1 MLQWRNWH
9 TRQIQTLFSPG
20 STPGWSTIFEINS
33 GGDFVNNISAVA
45 IGKLIA
51 AHREGDEQKF
61 KTYVDF
67 IAKAYEEDIMKWNV
81 FSLEAVKEA
90 LKPKFVL
97 EKVRYVTDD
106 EEYGEGESTRLV
118 FRNVEEMPEIDY
130 IKRTVCTFIQDTYVH
145 FKDKSLKPMRIWQDN
160 LNESEDHIRYSTNN
174 LVSPPL
180 GLIGETY
187 ISDESHTHKWL
198 VAQGGTELLEKAS
211 VSIDVDVIYA
221 YDNVDKVEK
230 SSENGEVHGVLI
242 NSTMYL
248 RESEIKQVAQLIKDE
263 KLRNRVLTLMRSHR
277 RIVSAPEKENRNI
290 REIASAQMLGQG

>member
-1 MLQWRNWH
+1 MR
-9 TRQIQTLFSPG
+9 
-20 STPGWSTIFEINS
+20 
-33 GGDFVNNISAVA
+33 
-45 IGKLIA
+45 
-51 AHREGDEQKF
+51 
-61 KTYVDF
+61 
-67 IAKAYEEDIMKWNV
+67 WNV
-81 FSLEAVKEA
+81 FSLETVKTA
-90 LKPKFVL
+90 LEPKFVL

-145 FKDKSLKPMRIWQDN
+145 FKDKSLKPMRLWQDN

-180 GLIGETY
+180 ELIGETY
-187 ISDESHTHKWL
+187 ISDESYFHKWI
-198 VAQGGTELLEKAS
+198 VAQGRSEILDAAAIT
-211 VSIDVDVIYA
+211 IDVDVIYA

-230 SSENGEVHGVLI
+230 SSEDGEVHGVLI

-248 RESEIKQVAQLIKDE
+248 RESEIKQVARLIKDE

>member
-1 MLQWRNWH
+1 
-9 TRQIQTLFSPG
+9 
-20 STPGWSTIFEINS
+20 
-33 GGDFVNNISAVA
+33 
-45 IGKLIA
+45 
-51 AHREGDEQKF
+51 
-61 KTYVDF
+61 
-67 IAKAYEEDIMKWNV
+67 MKWNV

-145 FKDKSLKPMRIWQDN
+145 FKDKSLKPMHIWQDN

-248 RESEIKQVAQLIKDE
+248 REC
-263 KLRNRVLTLMRSHR
+263 
-277 RIVSAPEKENRNI
+277 
-290 REIASAQMLGQG
+290 LGIG

>member
-1 MLQWRNWH
+1 
-9 TRQIQTLFSPG
+9 
-20 STPGWSTIFEINS
+20 
-33 GGDFVNNISAVA
+33 
-45 IGKLIA
+45 
-51 AHREGDEQKF
+51 
-61 KTYVDF
+61 
-67 IAKAYEEDIMKWNV
+67 
-81 FSLEAVKEA
+81 
-90 LKPKFVL
+90 
-97 EKVRYVTDD
+97 
-106 EEYGEGESTRLV
+106 
-118 FRNVEEMPEIDY
+118 MPEIDY

-145 FKDKSLKPMRIWQDN
+145 FKDKNLKPMRIWQDN

-180 GLIGETY
+180 GLIGKTY

-230 SSENGEVHGVLI
+230 SAENGEVHGVLI

>member
-1 MLQWRNWH
+1 MR
-9 TRQIQTLFSPG
+9 
-20 STPGWSTIFEINS
+20 
-33 GGDFVNNISAVA
+33 
-45 IGKLIA
+45 
-51 AHREGDEQKF
+51 
-61 KTYVDF
+61 
-67 IAKAYEEDIMKWNV
+67 WNV
-81 FSLEAVKEA
+81 FSLETVKTA
-90 LKPKFVL
+90 LEPKFVL

-145 FKDKSLKPMRIWQDN
+145 FKGKSLKPMRIWQDN

>member
-1 MLQWRNWH
+1 
-9 TRQIQTLFSPG
+9 
-20 STPGWSTIFEINS
+20 
-33 GGDFVNNISAVA
+33 
-45 IGKLIA
+45 
-51 AHREGDEQKF
+51 
-61 KTYVDF
+61 
-67 IAKAYEEDIMKWNV
+67 MKWNV
-81 FSLEAVKEA
+81 FSLEAVETA

-180 GLIGETY
+180 ELIGETY

-211 VSIDVDVIYA
+211 ITIDVDVIYA
-221 YDNVDKVEK
+221 C
-230 SSENGEVHGVLI
+230 
-242 NSTMYL
+242 
-248 RESEIKQVAQLIKDE
+248 Q
-263 KLRNRVLTLMRSHR
+263 
-277 RIVSAPEKENRNI
+277 
-290 REIASAQMLGQG
+290 

>member
-1 MLQWRNWH
+1 
-9 TRQIQTLFSPG
+9 
-20 STPGWSTIFEINS
+20 
-33 GGDFVNNISAVA
+33 
-45 IGKLIA
+45 
-51 AHREGDEQKF
+51 
-61 KTYVDF
+61 
-67 IAKAYEEDIMKWNV
+67 MKWNV

-198 VAQGGTELLEKAS
+198 VAQGGAELLEKAS

-248 RESEIKQVAQLIKDE
+248 RECLC
-263 KLRNRVLTLMRSHR
+263 L
-277 RIVSAPEKENRNI
+277 
-290 REIASAQMLGQG
+290 

>member
-1 MLQWRNWH
+1 
-9 TRQIQTLFSPG
+9 
-20 STPGWSTIFEINS
+20 
-33 GGDFVNNISAVA
+33 
-45 IGKLIA
+45 
-51 AHREGDEQKF
+51 
-61 KTYVDF
+61 
-67 IAKAYEEDIMKWNV
+67 MKWNV

-118 FRNVEEMPEIDY
+118 FRNVEEMPEIDH
-130 IKRTVCTFIQDTYVH
+130 IERTISTFIHDTYVH
-145 FKDKSLKPMRIWQDN
+145 FKDKNIKPMRLWQDN

-180 GLIGETY
+180 ELVGETY
-187 ISDESHTHKWL
+187 ISDERDFHKWL
-198 VAQGGTELLEKAS
+198 VAQGGTEVLERAS
-211 VSIDVDVIYA
+211 VTIDVDVIYA

-230 SSENGEVHGVLI
+230 SSEDGEVHGVLI

-248 RESEIKQVAQLIKDE
+248 RESEITQVARLIKDE

-290 REIASAQMLGQG
+290 REVASAQMLPVE

>member
-1 MLQWRNWH
+1 MR
-9 TRQIQTLFSPG
+9 
-20 STPGWSTIFEINS
+20 
-33 GGDFVNNISAVA
+33 
-45 IGKLIA
+45 
-51 AHREGDEQKF
+51 
-61 KTYVDF
+61 
-67 IAKAYEEDIMKWNV
+67 WNV

-90 LKPKFVL
+90 LTPKFVL

-118 FRNVEEMPEIDY
+118 FRNVEEMPEIDC
-130 IKRTVCTFIQDTYVH
+130 IKRTISTFIRDTYVH
-145 FKDKSLKPMRIWQDN
+145 FKDKNIKPMRLWQDN

-180 GLIGETY
+180 ELIGETY
-187 ISDESHTHKWL
+187 ISDERYFHKWI
-198 VAQGGTELLEKAS
+198 VAQGRSEVLDAAAIT
-211 VSIDVDVIYA
+211 IDVDVIYA

-230 SSENGEVHGVLI
+230 SSEDGEVHGVLI

-248 RESEIKQVAQLIKDE
+248 RESEIKQVARLIKDE